1 MASSRHPK
9 EALVLHALEPDSPLA
24 PEVRTHLAGCPS
36 CAAAAAD
43 LRRAAALLLLHAQ
56 APAEAPAWVLAAL
69 RTAMTGPK
77 RLERFVAQVAAFL
90 DIDEAAAQ
98 ALLTRADTSEDWLTA
113 DGISVLSVPTGPRAA
128 DALATLCRIQP
139 GSGLDEHLHE
149 APEDT
154 LVLEGGFRD
163 TAGHEL
169 WPGDALTMPAG
180 SRHALTAL
188 PGVPCLCLVLARV
201 P

>member
-1 MASSRHPK
+1 MASPHPPK
-9 EALVLHALEPDSPLA
+9 EALVLHALTPESP
-24 PEVRTHLAGCPS
+24 PSEEVRAHLETCPS
-36 CAAAAAD
+36 CVAAAKEFSG
-43 LRRAAALLLLHAQ
+43 AAALLLR
-56 APAEAPAWVLAAL
+56 AEAPGDAPQKVLVAL
-69 RTAMTGPK
+69 RAAMTGPR
-77 RLERFVAQVAAFL
+77 RLDRFVDQVASFL
-90 DIDEAAAQ
+90 DIDAARAL
-98 ALLTRADTSEDWLTA
+98 ALLARADTLEDWLTA
-113 DGISVLSVPTGPRAA
+113 EGISVLSAPTGPRAA

-139 GSGLDEHLHE
+139 GAGLDDHVHE

-169 WPGDALTMPAG
+169 WPGDALSMPAG
-180 SRHALTAL
+180 SHHALRAL

>member
-1 MASSRHPK
+1 MASPRHPK

-24 PEVRTHLAGCPS
+24 PEVRIHLEACSS

-43 LRRAAALLLLHAQ
+43 LLRAASLLLSAE
-56 APAEAPAWVLAAL
+56 APAEAPDRVLAAL
-69 RTAMTGPK
+69 RSAMTGPK

-90 DIDEAAAQ
+90 DIDEAAAR
-98 ALLTRADTSEDWLTA
+98 ALLARADTAEDWLTA
-113 DGISVLSVPTGPRAA
+113 EGISVRSVPTGPRAS

-188 PGVPCLCLVLARV
+188 PGVPCLCLVLARL

>member
-1 MASSRHPK
+1 MPPPHHPK
-9 EALVLHALEPDSPLA
+9 EALVLHALAPETPLA
-24 PEVRTHLAGCPS
+24 PEVRAHLETCRS
-36 CAAAAAD
+36 CG
-43 LRRAAALLLLHAQ
+43 AALKDFLGAASLLLHA
-56 APAEAPAWVLAAL
+56 EAPLAAPDRVLVAL
-69 RTAMTGPK
+69 REAMRGPR
-77 RLERFVAQVAAFL
+77 RLERFVGQVALFL
-90 DIDEAAAQ
+90 DIDEAAAR
-98 ALLTRADTSEDWLTA
+98 ALLARADTSEDWLTA
-113 DGISVLSVPTGPRAA
+113 EGVSVLPVPTGPRAT

-163 TAGHEL
+163 SAGHEL

-180 SRHALTAL
+180 TSHALTAL

>member
-9 EALVLHALEPDSPLA
+9 EALVLHALSPASPLA
-24 PEVRTHLAGCPS
+24 PEVQQHLETCRA
-36 CAAAAAD
+36 CAASAKDLLSAAS
-43 LRRAAALLLLHAQ
+43 LLLR
-56 APAEAPAWVLAAL
+56 AEALVAAPETVLAAL
-69 RTAMTGPK
+69 RAAMTGPR
-77 RLERFVAQVAAFL
+77 RLERFVSQVAAFL
-90 DIDEAAAQ
+90 DIDEASAR
-98 ALLTRADTSEDWLTA
+98 ALLARADTTEDWLTA
-113 DGISVLSVPTGPRAA
+113 EGVSVLSAPTGPRTQ

-139 GSGLDEHLHE
+139 GSGLDSHRHE

-180 SRHALTAL
+180 SEHALTAL
-188 PGVPCLCLVLARV
+188 PGLPCLCLVLARL

>member
-9 EALVLHALEPDSPLA
+9 EALVRHALEPDSPLA
-24 PEVRTHLAGCPS
+24 PEVRAHLEGCQS

-43 LRRAAALLLLHAQ
+43 LAHAASLLLSAQ
-56 APAEAPAWVLAAL
+56 PPSAPPEKVLAAL
-69 RTAMTGPK
+69 RSAMTGPG
-77 RLERFVAQVAAFL
+77 RLERFVSQVASFL
-90 DIDEAAAQ
+90 GIDEAAAR
-98 ALLTRADTSEDWLTA
+98 ALLARADTSEDWLTA
-113 DGISVLSVPTGPRAA
+113 DGISVLSAPTGVRAA

-139 GSGLDEHLHE
+139 GAGLDDHLHE

-169 WPGDALTMPAG
+169 WPGDVLRMPAG
-180 SRHALTAL
+180 SHHAVTAL

>member
-1 MASSRHPK
+1 MASSRHPQQ
-9 EALVLHALEPDSPLA
+9 ALVLHALAPDSPLA
-24 PEVRTHLAGCPS
+24 PEVRTHLEGCPS

-43 LRRAAALLLLHAQ
+43 LAHAASLLLSAEPP
-56 APAEAPAWVLAAL
+56 APPSEKVLAAL
-69 RTAMTGPK
+69 RSAMTGPA
-77 RLERFVAQVAAFL
+77 RFERFLSQVAAFL
-90 DIDEAAAQ
+90 DVDEAAAR
-98 ALLTRADTSEDWLTA
+98 ALLARADTSEDWLTA
-113 DGISVLSVPTGPRAA
+113 DGISVLGAPTGPRAA

-139 GSGLDEHLHE
+139 GSGLDDHLHE

>member
-24 PEVRTHLAGCPS
+24 PEVRTHLEGCPS
-36 CAAAAAD
+36 CAAAAAE
-43 LRRAAALLLLHAQ
+43 LRQAASLLSSA
-56 APAEAPAWVLAAL
+56 APPVAPPDRVLASL
-69 RTAMTGPK
+69 RAAMTGPK
-77 RLERFVAQVAAFL
+77 RLERFVAKVAVFL
-90 DIDEAAAQ
+90 DIDEAAAR
-98 ALLTRADTSEDWLTA
+98 ALLARADTAEDWLTA
-113 DGISVLSVPTGPRAA
+113 EGISVLSVPTGPRAS

-188 PGVPCLCLVLARV
+188 PGVPCLCLVLARL

>member
-9 EALVLHALEPDSPLA
+9 EALVLHALEPDASLA
-24 PEVRTHLAGCPS
+24 PEVRTHLEGCPS
-36 CAAAAAD
+36 CAAAAEEM
-43 LRRAAALLLLHAQ
+43 RAMASRLLSAAPPAT
-56 APAEAPAWVLAAL
+56 APDSVLAAL
-69 RTAMTGPK
+69 RAAMTGPK
-77 RLERFVAQVAAFL
+77 RLERFVSQVARFL
-90 DIDEAAAQ
+90 DVDEAAAR
-98 ALLTRADTSEDWLTA
+98 ALLARADSTQEDWLTA
-113 DGISVLSVPTGPRAA
+113 DGISVLPAPTGPAAA

-139 GSGLDEHLHE
+139 GKGLDDHLHE

-188 PGVPCLCLVLARV
+188 PGVPCLCLVLARLS
-201 P
+201 

>member
-1 MASSRHPK
+1 MASHHPPK
-9 EALVLHALEPDSPLA
+9 EALVAHALA
-24 PEVRTHLAGCPS
+24 PESPLPAEVREHLVTCRS
-36 CAAAAAD
+36 CAAAAKDFSSAASLL
-43 LRRAAALLLLHAQ
+43 LRAEVPGAAPEKVLALLRA
-56 APAEAPAWVLAAL
+56 
-69 RTAMTGPK
+69 AMTGPR
-77 RLERFVAQVAAFL
+77 RLDRFVAQVSAFL
-90 DIDEAAAQ
+90 DVDTAAAL
-98 ALLTRADTSEDWLTA
+98 AVLARADSKEDWLTA
-113 DGISVLSVPTGPRAA
+113 DGISVLPAPTGPRAA

-139 GSGLDEHLHE
+139 GAGLDDHLHE

-169 WPGDALTMPAG
+169 WPGDALHMPAG
-180 SRHALTAL
+180 SHHALTAL